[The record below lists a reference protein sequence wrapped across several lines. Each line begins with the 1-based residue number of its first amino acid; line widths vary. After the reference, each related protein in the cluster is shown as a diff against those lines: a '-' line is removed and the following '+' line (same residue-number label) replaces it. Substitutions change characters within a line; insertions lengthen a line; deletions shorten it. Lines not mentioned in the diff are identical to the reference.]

1 MCRGETV
8 NDNEPECLKVLTWKG
23 PAGCD
28 LVEDTIGSGLLRL
41 FRKWPILPER
51 FVSTS
56 KAKSEGEK
64 THPWHLRLYSYCIN
78 WTHYT
83 IIFFL
88 FGFWGFFSCFFW
100 FFFLNV
106 CLSFKIGLWG
116 LLLYLSRLW
125 GQMHEFQ
132 LPHQECIKHWMR
144 MGGTNQIM
152 WAELE
157 FILIC
162 YIPSPNWRRKNG
174 RVSIGTRGYKCD
186 DWISLRQFLH

>member
-1 MCRGETV
+1 M
-8 NDNEPECLKVLTWKG
+8 
-23 PAGCD
+23 
-28 LVEDTIGSGLLRL
+28 
-41 FRKWPILPER
+41 
-51 FVSTS
+51 
-56 KAKSEGEK
+56 
-64 THPWHLRLYSYCIN
+64 THPARKVCEHKQSKVRRGKNPPLTFTLIQLLYKLNSLY
-78 WTHYT
+78 HH
-83 IIFFL
+83 FFL
-88 FGFWGFFSCFFW
+88 FGFWGFFSCCF